1 VVLRG
6 FFDRFGKRKDE
17 ANETAVIGNDGWVEF
32 QSGRLVVHDPAEDGR
47 YATLTPEPG
56 VRLWINEEEVTDP
69 TVVTSADTISYEVA
83 VDPAQFYELR
93 MSDDEMTV
101 ELVLTG
107 DPNRLPD
114 TVAVSGRHQV
124 RLVPAYSTKAKP
136 RSGNARQIILDK
148 LRDMGVEF
156 GLQEW
161 VLDRELSAPSGQPV
175 VVAQGQEEQP
185 PTPGQWVWKLD
196 EWSLVEAGQV
206 IAAYQDGQSNM
217 PRITVKGQA
226 TKVYDDI
233 PEPQVYLAGNGTRI
247 VPGGRLVASAS
258 GRARA
263 LPTPQGQRVH
273 IFPVERVEGDLV
285 GVELDRKADVI
296 VLGNVLGAK
305 VNISGEFLAIGNV
318 EKSEIHADVIS
329 IRGHVVESKLCT
341 VAPGHYVPL
350 RAEFVWMNQRIE
362 AMREA
367 IHNHRP
373 VSEEAFREVQNV
385 VRAVR
390 RKAEQMG
397 IDHAEYVAGCEE
409 LAKVFLGAQAM
420 AGIDLPTAGRLLMS
434 LGKLIKA
441 AEAAVGARDVK
452 VGSLSH
458 TTVWAGR
465 DIAVQEKVTVSSLFA
480 GGSIRSADTAVLSQS
495 ELVAA
500 GEVSV
505 GILSSVR
512 GAAPVNIRAGGRITV
527 TEVQQGCAFEFGAER
542 KEFKTDVQSVL
553 AGINAKG
560 QMIIK
565 HHDANG

>member
-1 VVLRG
+1 MVLRG

-32 QSGRLVVHDPAEDGR
+32 ISGRLVVHDPAEDGR

-69 TVVTSADTISYEVA
+69 TVVTSADIIHYEVA

-101 ELVLTG
+101 ELLLTG
-107 DPNRLPD
+107 DPARLPD

-124 RLVPAYSTKAKP
+124 RLVPAYSTKARP

-148 LRDMGVEF
+148 LYDMGVEF

-175 VVAQGQEEQP
+175 VVARGQEEQP

-206 IAAYQDGQSNM
+206 IAAYQDGQPNK
-217 PRITVKGQA
+217 PRTTVKGQV
-226 TKVYDDI
+226 TKIYDDI

-273 IFPVERVEGDLV
+273 IFPVERVEGDLT
-285 GVELDRKADVI
+285 GDLERKADVI
-296 VLGNVLGAK
+296 VLGNVFGAK
-305 VNISGEFLAIGNV
+305 VNITGEFLAIGNV

-329 IRGHVVESKLCT
+329 IRGHAVESKLCT
-341 VAPGHYVPL
+341 VAPGHYVAL
-350 RAEFVWMNQRIE
+350 RNEFVWMNQRVE

-373 VSEEAFREVQNV
+373 VTEEAFREVQKAV
-385 VRAVR
+385 QAVR
-390 RKAEQMG
+390 RKAEQMAV
-397 IDHAEYVAGCEE
+397 DHPEYVAGCED
-409 LAKVFLGAQAM
+409 LAKVFMGAQAM

-434 LGKLIKA
+434 LGKLTKA

-452 VGSLSH
+452 ATSLSH
-458 TTVWAGR
+458 ATVWAGR
-465 DIAVQEKVTVSSLFA
+465 DIVAQEKVTVSSLFA
-480 GGSIRSADTAVLSQS
+480 GGSIRTPETSVLSQS

-500 GEVSV
+500 AEVSV

-512 GAAPVNIRAGGRITV
+512 GTAPVNIRAGGRIEV
-527 TEVQQGCAFEFGAER
+527 AEVQQGCAFEFGAER

-560 QMIIK
+560 QLIIK
-565 HHDANG
+565 HKDFAG